1 MKALLLARWLG
12 WYRQLRS
19 QAFELFVLGPIV
31 LGGALLIADRYLM
44 VGAPYLAG
52 LLASEKGALRL
63 GLLAAMIFAALA
75 AAGVFRELYGERA
88 GASLY
93 DILPVSEGQRLV
105 LAALASAVAALPAS
119 LLWTLGG
126 YGLSYWM
133 ETPPLPLLEAWG
145 LSFLAFWSLVLLDFL
160 LVQLALRLSLLRAA
174 AMAAL
179 AAALLGGLVFAPT
192 SPLLLP
198 LRLPGDVLAGVWSAG
213 LEPSQ
218 GEAAGSPRGEAPRS
232 LGSPPSPGPPGEGGR
247 GVRVSSPLLLQMAI
261 CATLAAILFLL
272 FRKKDA
278 GRAQALVAGSR
289 ALRLLPAAKSP
300 AGALVRRDLLLV
312 LRRFS
317 PLVPLAFAASLGMLA
332 LLPLLVSRSGLEP
345 LPLART
351 FSAGG
356 LLAAAAWVALLPYL
370 LANQLRTFWLE
381 SSVGATAIQL
391 AKAKAMT
398 SLLLA
403 APAALAAA
411 FLALRLLPSEG
422 GLTAI
427 AILCAAATLAISMGL
442 AMWETPLEPAIALI
456 YGLLIGGAIA
466 ALFVFAPAGWPFWL
480 VAYVYLAAQ
489 LLGRV
494 RQRIA
499 VLEQPL

>member
-31 LGGALLIADRYLM
+31 LGGALMIADRYLM

-52 LLASEKGALRL
+52 LLSGETGALRL
-63 GLLAAMIFAALA
+63 GLLAAMVFAALA

-93 DILPVSEGQRLV
+93 DILPVAEKQRLL

-119 LLWTLGG
+119 LLWTAGG

-133 ETPPLPLLEAWG
+133 KTEPLPLAQAWG

-160 LVQLALRLSLLRAA
+160 LVQLALRLGLLRAA
-174 AMAAL
+174 ALAIM
-179 AAALLGGLVFAPT
+179 AAALLGGWVFAPA

-198 LRLPGDVLAGVWSAG
+198 WRLPGDLLAGVWSAG
-213 LEPSQ
+213 LGPQ
-218 GEAAGSPRGEAPRS
+218 QAAAAAGR
-232 LGSPPSPGPPGEGGR
+232 
-247 GVRVSSPLLLQMAI
+247 PLLPLLALASV
-261 CATLAAILFLL
+261 CASAAGALFLL
-272 FRKKDA
+272 YRKEDA

-317 PLVPLAFAASLGMLA
+317 PLVPIAFAASLGMLA
-332 LLPLLVSRSGLEP
+332 LLPLLVARSGLEP
-345 LPLART
+345 MPLARS

-356 LLAAAAWVALLPYL
+356 VLAAAAWVALLPYL
-370 LANQLRTFWLE
+370 LAGQLRTFWLE
-381 SSVGATAIQL
+381 SSVGATAAQL
-391 AKAKAMT
+391 AKAKALT

-403 APAALAAA
+403 APAALVAAG
-411 FLALRLLPSEG
+411 LALRLLPSEG

-427 AILCAAATLAISMGL
+427 AILCAALTLAVSMGL
-442 AMWETPLEPAIALI
+442 AIWETPYEPAIGLV

-466 ALFVFAPAGWPFWL
+466 ALFVLAPAGWPFWL
-480 VAYVYLAAQ
+480 VAYVYLAVQ